1 MNMLCDYAAD
11 LKNLN
16 KLTVL
21 WFVNIL
27 MLSNSVS
34 TSNEIRNDTI

>member
-1 MNMLCDYAAD
+1 MNMLCDYAED

-21 WFVNIL
+21 WFVKIL
-27 MLSNSVS
+27 ILSNSVS
-34 TSNEIRNDTI
+34 TSNDIRNDTL